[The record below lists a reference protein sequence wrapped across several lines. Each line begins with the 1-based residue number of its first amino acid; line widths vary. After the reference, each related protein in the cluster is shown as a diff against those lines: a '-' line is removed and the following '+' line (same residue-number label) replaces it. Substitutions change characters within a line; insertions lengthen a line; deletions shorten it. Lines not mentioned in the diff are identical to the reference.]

1 MRHVLGVDAG
11 ASKTFA
17 LVAEETGGI
26 LGFGRAGPGNH
37 QTVGLENAVRAIHN
51 ACIKALLQADVQ
63 GPVEVGVFGLAGA
76 DLPEDFSLL
85 TGAMER
91 LALAKTVRVENDS
104 MVALRAGTSR
114 SWGVVV
120 ICGTG
125 FNAAGVA
132 PDGRTFRF
140 PGLGWISGDW
150 GGGWDIAQEVV
161 RAVVRAWDG
170 RGSPTLL
177 TSLVLDFFGLNNVE
191 ALVSVLYHRSIPEE
205 KLLELVPLIFAAAWQ
220 GDAVAQNI
228 LIRLG
233 KEVGVA
239 AGTVIKKL
247 GLEKTD
253 VEVILAGGVFKGKG
267 SLLLDTVVQ
276 TVHRVAP
283 RARVVLPKYAPVV
296 GAVLLALEALNGSLD
311 EKIFE
316 NLDRNLPREL
326 MEHRRSSSRT
336 DLQGINE

>member
-1 MRHVLGVDAG
+1 MRFVLGVDAG

-26 LGFGRAGPGNH
+26 RGFGRAGPGNH
-37 QTVGLENAVRAIHN
+37 QTVGLEKAVSSIRS
-51 ACIKALLQADVQ
+51 ACIEALRQANVQ
-63 GPVEVGVFGLAGA
+63 APVEVGVFGLAGA

-85 TGAMER
+85 TEAMER
-91 LALAKTVRVENDS
+91 LGLAKTVRVENDA

-150 GGGWDIAQEVV
+150 GGGWDIAQEAV

-170 RGSPTLL
+170 RGPQTLL
-177 TSLVLDFFGLNNVE
+177 TSLVLEFFGFNSVE
-191 ALVSVLYHRSIPEE
+191 AFISALYHRRIPEE
-205 KLLELVPLIFAAAWQ
+205 KILEIVPLVFEAAWQ

-233 KEVGVA
+233 KEVGIA
-239 AGTVIKKL
+239 AGTVIKRL
-247 GLEKTD
+247 GLEKSD

-267 SLLLDTVVQ
+267 PLLLDTVVQ
-276 TVHRVAP
+276 AVHRVAP
-283 RARVVLPKYAPVV
+283 KARVVLPKYAPVV
-296 GAVLLALEALNGSLD
+296 SAVLLALEALKGSLD
-311 EKIFE
+311 EKIFD
-316 NLDRNLPREL
+316 NLDRSLPREL
-326 MEHRRSSSRT
+326 REHGQRLGQT
-336 DLQGINE
+336 GLQGSDE